1 MKKMIDEKE
10 LSDFMINMSPET
22 KVYFGCDSE
31 RVKVNGKWHAD
42 YIVVIVVHIEGC
54 KGCKLFAEVSR
65 EKDYDQDPSKPFT
78 RMMTEARKITELHTK
93 FKDIFYDFEVSIHID
108 INPKKSAGSSI
119 AKEAAV
125 GYIKAMTQV
134 TPELK
139 PMAFAA
145 SYAADRAK
153 ELGLCH

>member
-31 RVKVNGKWHAD
+31 RVKVNGKWYAD

-93 FKDIFYDFEVSIHID
+93 FKDIFYDFEISIHLD
-108 INPKKSAGSSI
+108 ISRKKTCGSNV
-119 AKEAAV
+119 ALEAACGFV
-125 GYIKAMTQV
+125 KGVTGV
-134 TPELK
+134 TPSAK
-139 PMAFAA
+139 PEAWAA

-153 ELGLCH
+153 ELGYA